1 MSARQHNGLAVDILV
16 QSPQWKRKPGAKMA
30 VSRAI
35 SAAADAVSRDS
46 GEVAVVLTDDATVRR
61 LNRQWRGIDKPTNV
75 LSFPAP
81 APGAGM
87 LGDIAIAYQT
97 LARECRN
104 ERKPFAAHLSHLAI
118 HGFLHLM
125 GYDHQHDSDAEA
137 MEQVERSVLARLGIP
152 DPYPE
157 RGSS

>member
-1 MSARQHNGLAVDILV
+1 MSARHYNGVVVDVLV
-16 QSPQWKRKPGAKMA
+16 QSPQWKAKPRVKMI
-30 VSRAI
+30 VTRAI
-35 SAAADAVSRDS
+35 SAAANAVSRDS
-46 GEVAVVLTDDATVRR
+46 GEVAVVLTDDAAVRR
-61 LNRQWRGIDKPTNV
+61 LNRRWRGIDKPTNV
-75 LSFPAP
+75 LSFPA
-81 APGAGM
+81 AASSAGT

-97 LARECRN
+97 LARECRTA
-104 ERKPFAAHLSHLAI
+104 RKPFAAHLSHLAI

-152 DPYPE
+152 DPYAE